1 MLKERFFFLVG
12 RANLSSSVYMFCQI
26 PSDGGGWVAGQWTGY
41 TGGEG
46 GRWKCLSAGV
56 AEDQQSGLAEVSEQ
70 VKHHT
75 NIHSLLS
82 GAFFYEPNLFFHII
96 SVALFIP
103 FPLSL
108 VMFLSTLSYRRK
120 RWEMVGKRLWA
131 GGTESDMFNKLESIA
146 HSAQPATPV
155 LGCRISR
162 ALEPKAVKDEVR
174 QCSSVGTDLH
184 KSNQQKP
191 FILV

>member
-1 MLKERFFFLVG
+1 
-12 RANLSSSVYMFCQI
+12 
-26 PSDGGGWVAGQWTGY
+26 
-41 TGGEG
+41 
-46 GRWKCLSAGV
+46 
-56 AEDQQSGLAEVSEQ
+56 
-70 VKHHT
+70 
-75 NIHSLLS
+75 
-82 GAFFYEPNLFFHII
+82 
-96 SVALFIP
+96 
-103 FPLSL
+103 
-108 VMFLSTLSYRRK
+108 MFLSTLSYRRK